1 MKYEILGGIYMSF
14 ASDTKSELL
23 NVKADDHCVL
33 AELSALLSMN
43 GNVSISSEGLKVEFH
58 STNVGVARKVIK
70 SIKHLY
76 HVDVDIRT
84 KKQMK
89 LKKHDMY
96 IISIQNKASTII
108 NELSLMSPPETIIS
122 EPLYVKECCK
132 RSYLRGAFL
141 ASGSINSPK
150 SSSYHLE
157 VHTNTEEEGKNVTD
171 MLNYFQLNA
180 KLLKRKRGY
189 ISYIKE
195 SEKIADFLRV
205 VGAMNA
211 LFTYED
217 ERIKRDFVNS
227 ITRVMNMDIAN
238 QNKTLQAANNQL
250 RSISILENMTDITK
264 LPKSIKEAIEL
275 RKKFPESSLNELS
288 DHSLELFNK
297 TISKSALN
305 HRFRNITELAE
316 TLMSTLNE

>member
-1 MKYEILGGIYMSF
+1 MSF

-23 NVKADDHCVL
+23 SVKADDCCLL
-33 AELSALLSMN
+33 AELSALLRIN
-43 GNVSISSEGLKVEFH
+43 GDIHISSDGLSIEFH
-58 STNVGVARKVIK
+58 TTNLKLARKVI
-70 SIKHLY
+70 SHIKEMY
-76 HVDVDIRT
+76 KIEVEVVS

-89 LKKHDMY
+89 LQKNDLY
-96 IISIQNKASTII
+96 IIRLKRDVSKII
-108 NELSLMSPPETIIS
+108 NELNLMNSQEGILD
-122 EPLYVKECCK
+122 EPLMMKECCK
-132 RSYLRGAFL
+132 RSFLRGAFL

-157 VHTNTEEEGKNVTD
+157 IHSYSENDAIAVTELMNFYD
-171 MLNYFQLNA
+171 LNA
-180 KLLKRKRGY
+180 KTLKRKRGF

-205 VGAMNA
+205 VGAINS
-211 LFTYED
+211 LFLYED

-238 QNKTLQAANNQL
+238 QNKTLEAADKQL

-264 LPKSIKEAIEL
+264 LPKSMREAITL
-275 RKKFPESSLNELS
+275 RTQYPESSLNELS
-288 DHSLELFNK
+288 DYSQDLFNK

-305 HRFRNITELAE
+305 HRFRNINELADQI
-316 TLMSTLNE
+316 LNNLHE

>member
-1 MKYEILGGIYMSF
+1 MSF
-14 ASDTKSELL
+14 AYDTKSELL
-23 NVKADDHCVL
+23 NVKADDCCKL
-33 AELSALLSMN
+33 AELSALLTIN
-43 GNVSISSEGLKVEFH
+43 GNVHISSEGLSVEFH
-58 STNVGVARKVIK
+58 TTNLGIARKVIK
-70 SIKHLY
+70 SIKELY
-76 HVDVDIRT
+76 HVDVEIRS

-89 LKKHDMY
+89 LKKNDIY
-96 IISIQNKASTII
+96 IVIIRNKASNII
-108 NELSLMSPPETIIS
+108 NELSLMTSSENILG
-122 EPLYVKECCK
+122 EPLLVNECCK

-141 ASGSINSPK
+141 AAGSINSPK

-157 VHTNTEEEGKNVTD
+157 VHTNSEQDAVNITEL
-171 MLNYFQLNA
+171 LNSFYLNA
-180 KLLKRKRGY
+180 KYLKRKKGY

-205 VGAMNA
+205 AGAMTA
-211 LFTYED
+211 LFIYED

-238 QNKTLQAANNQL
+238 QNKTLAAANNQL
-250 RSISILENMTDITK
+250 RSISVLENMTDISK

-288 DHSLELFNK
+288 DNSYDLFNK

-305 HRFRNITELAE
+305 HRFRNINNLAE
-316 TLMSTLNE
+316 QIMSSINE

>member
-1 MKYEILGGIYMSF
+1 MSF

-23 NVKADDHCVL
+23 NIKADDHCVL
-33 AELSALLSMN
+33 AELSALLSIN
-43 GNVSISSEGLKVEFH
+43 GNISISSDGLKVEFH
-58 STNVGVARKVIK
+58 TTNLGVARKVIK

-76 HVDVDIRT
+76 HVDVEIRS

-96 IISIQNKASTII
+96 IVIIQNKASTII
-108 NELSLMSPPETIIS
+108 NELSLMNPSENIVN
-122 EPLYVKECCK
+122 EPLYIKESCK
-132 RSYLRGAFL
+132 RAYLRGAFL
-141 ASGSINSPK
+141 AAGSINSPK

-157 VHTNTEEEGKNVTD
+157 IHTNNEEEVINVTD
-171 MLNYFQLNA
+171 MLNFFNLNA
-180 KLLKRKRGY
+180 KQLKRKRGF

-205 VGAMNA
+205 TGAMNA
-211 LFTYED
+211 LFIYED

-238 QNKTLQAANNQL
+238 QNKTLHAANNQL
-250 RSISILENMTDITK
+250 RSISVLENMTDISK
-264 LPKSIKEAIEL
+264 LPKSMKEAIEL
-275 RKKFPESSLNELS
+275 RKKYPESSLNELS
-288 DHSLELFNK
+288 EYSNELFNK

-305 HRFRNITELAE
+305 HRFRNINELAE
-316 TLMSTLNE
+316 TLMGELNE